1 MSEAHVEAHA
11 SALEARIR
19 RDIPDAQR
27 ARDQIRLD
35 TLRLT
40 LYIFYL
46 EEAARADSDHPQAGK
61 PLTEADRLALLT
73 TQVRQ
78 RQEAA
83 AIYRQAGRL
92 ELAEK
97 EEREAIIL
105 QAYLPARLTDE
116 EIRQIVS
123 ALIVTHGTDFKI
135 IMPLAARET
144 RGRAA
149 GGHVQQIVRA
159 LIGSG

>member
-1 MSEAHVEAHA
+1 V
-11 SALEARIR
+11 R
-19 RDIPDAQR
+19 R
-27 ARDQIRLD
+27 D

-46 EEAARADSDHPQAGK
+46 EEAARADANHPSTGQ

-83 AIYRQAGRL
+83 AIYRQAGRS

-97 EEREAIIL
+97 EAREATIL
-105 QAYLPARLTDE
+105 QAYLPTRLTDE

-123 ALIVTHGTDFKI
+123 ALIATHGSTFKT
-135 IMPLAARET
+135 IMPLAAKKT
-144 RGRAA
+144 RGRAD
-149 GGHVQQIVRA
+149 GEHVRQIVQA
-159 LIGSG
+159 LTS